1 MINFG
6 QKGMKK
12 SLLIYIYLTFN
23 AYGQELNNLE
33 FGTDSTLD
41 IMTWNIEAFPKAGQ
55 NTMDSVRKIIE
66 ALEMDVIGVQEI
78 NDTNAFKA
86 MMLTINGYAGYA
98 KLNYLVG
105 LGFIYKTSSIQINSI
120 YEIYNAP
127 QYWNNFPRA
136 PIVMDMNY
144 MNERY
149 ILIVNH
155 LKCCGD
161 GFIDLGN
168 TNDEENRRL
177 ESVILLKEYI
187 DLNFPTV
194 KTIILG
200 DLNDEITDA
209 PTANVFQPIL
219 NDPSNYSFGDNVIAL
234 GPSSNWSY
242 PTWPSHLDH
251 FIITN
256 ELFYETQNNGSYV
269 QTLKLESEFAAGWSS
284 YEAIVSD
291 HRPVAMKIFPDMIG
305 GQEEQ
310 LERVNNITIYP
321 NPSNGDVHFTLGN
334 AMDECSILIHAANG
348 TLITEA
354 KCTGKFTWERQ
365 GIVSGIYYATL
376 TIGNTIIKHQRIILL

>member
-1 MINFG
+1 MKYTFLLFLFSSIGAFCQNIENLNFG
-6 QKGMKK
+6 
-12 SLLIYIYLTFN
+12 SDT
-23 AYGQELNNLE
+23 
-33 FGTDSTLD
+33 TLD

-55 NTMDSVRKIIE
+55 NTMDSVRKIVE
-66 ALEMDVIGVQEI
+66 ALDMDIIGVQEI

-86 MMLTINGYAGYA
+86 MVLTINGYSGFA
-98 KLNYLVG
+98 KLNYIVG

-120 YEIYNAP
+120 YEIFTAP

-187 DLNFPTV
+187 DQNFPTL
-194 KTIILG
+194 KTIVLG
-200 DLNDEITDA
+200 DLNDLITDQ
-209 PTANVFQPIL
+209 PNSNVFQPIL
-219 NDPSNYSFGDNVIAL
+219 NDPSNYAFADNAIAL

-305 GQEEQ
+305 EQ
-310 LERVNNITIYP
+310 AEIIDGGYNLTIYP

-334 AMDECSILIHAANG
+334 PMDEGSILIYAANG
-348 TLITEA
+348 SLITDA
-354 KCTGKFTWERQ
+354 RCTGKFTWETQ

>member
-1 MINFG
+1 MKYTFLLFLFISINSFCQNIENLNFG
-6 QKGMKK
+6 
-12 SLLIYIYLTFN
+12 S
-23 AYGQELNNLE
+23 
-33 FGTDSTLD
+33 DSTLD
-41 IMTWNIEAFPKAGQ
+41 IMTWNIETFPKAGQ
-55 NTMDSVRKIIE
+55 NTMDSVRKIVE
-66 ALEMDVIGVQEI
+66 ALEMDIIGVQEI

-86 MMLTINGYAGYA
+86 MVLTINGYSGFA
-98 KLNYLVG
+98 KLNYIVG

-120 YEIYNAP
+120 YEIFTAP

-187 DLNFPTV
+187 DQNFPTL
-194 KTIILG
+194 KTIVLG
-200 DLNDEITDA
+200 DLNDLITDQ
-209 PTANVFQPIL
+209 PNSNVFQPIL
-219 NDPSNYSFGDNVIAL
+219 NDPSNYAFADNAIAL

-269 QTLKLESEFAAGWSS
+269 QTLKLESEFAAGWPS

-305 GQEEQ
+305 EQ
-310 LERVNNITIYP
+310 AEIIDGGYNLTIYP

-334 AMDECSILIHAANG
+334 PMDEGSILIYAANG
-348 TLITEA
+348 TLITDA
-354 KCTGKFTWERQ
+354 RCTGKFTWQTQ

>member
-1 MINFG
+1 
-6 QKGMKK
+6 
-12 SLLIYIYLTFN
+12 
-23 AYGQELNNLE
+23 
-33 FGTDSTLD
+33 
-41 IMTWNIEAFPKAGQ
+41 MTWNIETFPKAGQ
-55 NTMDSVRKIIE
+55 NTMDSVRKIVE
-66 ALEMDVIGVQEI
+66 ALDMDIIGVQEI

-86 MMLTINGYAGYA
+86 MMLTINGYSGFA

-120 YEIYNAP
+120 YEIFTAP

-187 DLNFPTV
+187 DQNFPTL

-200 DLNDEITDA
+200 DLNDLITDQ
-209 PTANVFQPIL
+209 PNSNVFQPIL
-219 NDPSNYSFGDNVIAL
+219 NDPGNYAFADNAIAL

-269 QTLKLESEFAAGWSS
+269 QTLKLESEFAAGWPS

-305 GQEEQ
+305 EQ
-310 LERVNNITIYP
+310 AELIDGGYNLTIYP

-334 AMDECSILIHAANG
+334 PMDEGSILIHAANG
-348 TLITEA
+348 TLITDA
-354 KCTGKFTWERQ
+354 RYIGKFTWETQ
-365 GIVSGIYYATL
+365 GSVSGIYYATL
-376 TIGNTIIKHQRIILL
+376 TIGNTHIKHQRIILL

>member
-1 MINFG
+1 LKYIFLLFLFSSTASFGQNIENLNFG
-6 QKGMKK
+6 
-12 SLLIYIYLTFN
+12 S
-23 AYGQELNNLE
+23 
-33 FGTDSTLD
+33 DSTLD
-41 IMTWNIEAFPKAGQ
+41 IMTWNIEAFPKVGQ
-55 NTMDSVRKIIE
+55 NTMDSVRKIVE
-66 ALEMDVIGVQEI
+66 ALDMDIIGVQEI

-86 MMLTINGYAGYA
+86 MMLTINGYSGFA

-120 YEIYNAP
+120 YEIFTAP

-187 DLNFPTV
+187 DQNFPTL
-194 KTIILG
+194 KTIVLG
-200 DLNDEITDA
+200 DLNDLITDQ
-209 PTANVFQPIL
+209 PNSNVFQPIL
-219 NDPSNYSFGDNVIAL
+219 NDPSNYAFADNAIAL

-305 GQEEQ
+305 EQ
-310 LERVNNITIYP
+310 AELIDGGYNLTIYP

-334 AMDECSILIHAANG
+334 PMDEGSILIHAANG
-348 TLITEA
+348 TLITDA
-354 KCTGKFTWERQ
+354 RCTGKFTWETQ
-365 GIVSGIYYATL
+365 GSVAGIYYATL

>member
-1 MINFG
+1 MKYTFLLFLFSSIGAFCQNIENLNFG
-6 QKGMKK
+6 
-12 SLLIYIYLTFN
+12 SDT
-23 AYGQELNNLE
+23 
-33 FGTDSTLD
+33 TLD

-55 NTMDSVRKIIE
+55 NTMDSVRKIVE
-66 ALEMDVIGVQEI
+66 ALDMDIIGVQEI

-86 MMLTINGYAGYA
+86 MVLTINGYSGFA
-98 KLNYLVG
+98 KLNYIVG

-120 YEIYNAP
+120 YEIFTAP

-187 DLNFPTV
+187 DQNFPTL
-194 KTIILG
+194 KTILLG
-200 DLNDEITDA
+200 DLNDLITDQ
-209 PTANVFQPIL
+209 PNSNVFQPIL
-219 NDPSNYSFGDNVIAL
+219 NDPSNYAFADNAIAI

-305 GQEEQ
+305 EQ
-310 LERVNNITIYP
+310 AEIIDGGYNLTIYP
-321 NPSNGDVHFTLGN
+321 NPSNGDVHFTLGDPL
-334 AMDECSILIHAANG
+334 DEGSILIYAANG
-348 TLITEA
+348 TLITDAGCIGE
-354 KCTGKFTWERQ
+354 FTWETQ

>member
-1 MINFG
+1 MKYTFLLFLFSSIGAFCQNIENLNFG
-6 QKGMKK
+6 
-12 SLLIYIYLTFN
+12 S
-23 AYGQELNNLE
+23 
-33 FGTDSTLD
+33 DSTLD

-55 NTMDSVRKIIE
+55 NTMDSVRKIVE
-66 ALEMDVIGVQEI
+66 ALDMDIIGVQEI

-86 MMLTINGYAGYA
+86 MVLTINGYSGFA
-98 KLNYLVG
+98 KLNYIVG

-120 YEIYNAP
+120 YEIFTAP

-187 DLNFPTV
+187 DQNFPTL
-194 KTIILG
+194 KTIVLG
-200 DLNDEITDA
+200 DLNDLITDQ
-209 PTANVFQPIL
+209 PNSNVFQPIL
-219 NDPSNYSFGDNVIAL
+219 NDPSNYAFADNAIAL

-305 GQEEQ
+305 EQ
-310 LERVNNITIYP
+310 AELIDGGYNLTIYP

-334 AMDECSILIHAANG
+334 PMDEGSILIYAANG
-348 TLITEA
+348 TLITDA
-354 KCTGKFTWERQ
+354 RCTGKFTWQTQ

>member
-1 MINFG
+1 LKYTFLLFLFSSIGAFCQNIENLNFG
-6 QKGMKK
+6 
-12 SLLIYIYLTFN
+12 SDT
-23 AYGQELNNLE
+23 
-33 FGTDSTLD
+33 TLD

-55 NTMDSVRKIIE
+55 NTMDSVRKIVE
-66 ALEMDVIGVQEI
+66 ALDMDIIGVQEI

-86 MMLTINGYAGYA
+86 MMLTVNGYSGFA
-98 KLNYLVG
+98 KLNYFAG

-120 YEIYNAP
+120 YEIFTDQ

-136 PIVMDMNY
+136 PLVMDMNY

-177 ESVILLKEYI
+177 EAVILLKNYI
-187 DLNFPTV
+187 DQNFPTL
-194 KTIILG
+194 KTIVLG
-200 DLNDEITDA
+200 DLNDLITDQ
-209 PTANVFQPIL
+209 PNANVFQPIL
-219 NDPSNYSFGDNVIAL
+219 NDPSNYAFADYAIAL

-242 PTWPSHLDH
+242 PSWPSHLDH

-269 QTLKLESEFAAGWSS
+269 QTLKLESEFASGWSS
-284 YEAIVSD
+284 YDAFISD

-305 GQEEQ
+305 EQ
-310 LERVNNITIYP
+310 AEIIDGGYNLTIYP

-334 AMDECSILIHAANG
+334 PTDEGLILIYAANG
-348 TLITEA
+348 TLITDA
-354 KCTGKFTWERQ
+354 RCIGKFTWETQ
-365 GIVSGIYYATL
+365 GTVAGIYYATL

>member
-1 MINFG
+1 MKYTFLLFLFSSIGAFCQNIENLNFG
-6 QKGMKK
+6 
-12 SLLIYIYLTFN
+12 SDT
-23 AYGQELNNLE
+23 
-33 FGTDSTLD
+33 TLD

-55 NTMDSVRKIIE
+55 NTMDSVRKIVE
-66 ALEMDVIGVQEI
+66 ALDMDIIGVQEI
-78 NDTNAFKA
+78 NDTNAFKT
-86 MMLTINGYAGYA
+86 MVLTINGYSGFA
-98 KLNYLVG
+98 KLNYIVG

-120 YEIYNAP
+120 YEIFTAP

-187 DLNFPTV
+187 DQNFPTL
-194 KTIILG
+194 KTIVLG
-200 DLNDEITDA
+200 DLNDLITDQ
-209 PTANVFQPIL
+209 PNSNVFQPIL
-219 NDPSNYSFGDNVIAL
+219 NDPSNYAFADNAIAI

-305 GQEEQ
+305 EQ
-310 LERVNNITIYP
+310 AELIDGGYNLTIYP

-334 AMDECSILIHAANG
+334 PMDEGSILIYAANG
-348 TLITEA
+348 ALIA
-354 KCTGKFTWERQ
+354 DARCTGKFTWETQ

>member
-1 MINFG
+1 MKYTFLLFLFISINSFCQNIENLNFG
-6 QKGMKK
+6 
-12 SLLIYIYLTFN
+12 S
-23 AYGQELNNLE
+23 
-33 FGTDSTLD
+33 DSTLD
-41 IMTWNIEAFPKAGQ
+41 IMTWNIETFPKAGQ
-55 NTMDSVRKIIE
+55 NTMDSVRKIVE
-66 ALEMDVIGVQEI
+66 ALDMDIIGVQEI

-86 MMLTINGYAGYA
+86 MVLTINGYSGFA
-98 KLNYLVG
+98 KLNYIVG

-120 YEIYNAP
+120 YEIFTAP

-187 DLNFPTV
+187 DQNFPTL
-194 KTIILG
+194 KTIVLG
-200 DLNDEITDA
+200 DLNDLITDQ
-209 PTANVFQPIL
+209 PNSNVFQPIL
-219 NDPSNYSFGDNVIAL
+219 NDPSNYAFADNAIAL

-305 GQEEQ
+305 EQ
-310 LERVNNITIYP
+310 AEIIDGGYNLTIYP

-334 AMDECSILIHAANG
+334 PLDEGSILIYAANG
-348 TLITEA
+348 TLITDA
-354 KCTGKFTWERQ
+354 RCTGKFTWQTQ

>member
-1 MINFG
+1 LKYIFLLFLFSSAASFG
-6 QKGMKK
+6 QN
-12 SLLIYIYLTFN
+12 I
-23 AYGQELNNLE
+23 ENLQ
-33 FGTDSTLD
+33 FGSDSTLD

-55 NTMDSVRKIIE
+55 NTMDSVGKIVE
-66 ALEMDVIGVQEI
+66 ALDMDIIGVQEI

-86 MMLTINGYAGYA
+86 MVLTINGYSGFA

-120 YEIYNAP
+120 YEIFTAP

-187 DLNFPTV
+187 DQNFPTL
-194 KTIILG
+194 KTIVLG
-200 DLNDEITDA
+200 DLNDLITDQ
-209 PTANVFQPIL
+209 PNSNVFQPIL
-219 NDPSNYSFGDNVIAL
+219 NDPSNYAFADNAIAL

-256 ELFYETQNNGSYV
+256 ELFYETQNNGSNV

-305 GQEEQ
+305 EQ
-310 LERVNNITIYP
+310 AELIDGGYNLTIYP

-334 AMDECSILIHAANG
+334 PMDEGSILIHAANG
-348 TLITEA
+348 TLITDA
-354 KCTGKFTWERQ
+354 RCTGKFTWETQ
-365 GIVSGIYYATL
+365 GSVAGIYYATL

>member
-1 MINFG
+1 MKYTFLLFLFSSIGAFCQNIENLNFG
-6 QKGMKK
+6 
-12 SLLIYIYLTFN
+12 SDT
-23 AYGQELNNLE
+23 
-33 FGTDSTLD
+33 TLD

-55 NTMDSVRKIIE
+55 NTMDSVRKIVE
-66 ALEMDVIGVQEI
+66 ALDMDIIGVQEI

-86 MMLTINGYAGYA
+86 MVLTINGYSGFA
-98 KLNYLVG
+98 KLNYIVG

-120 YEIYNAP
+120 YEIFTAP

-187 DLNFPTV
+187 DQNFPTL
-194 KTIILG
+194 KTIVLG
-200 DLNDEITDA
+200 DLNDLITDQ
-209 PTANVFQPIL
+209 PNSNVFQPIL
-219 NDPSNYSFGDNVIAL
+219 NDPSNYAFADNAIAL

-305 GQEEQ
+305 EQ
-310 LERVNNITIYP
+310 AEIIDGGYNLTIYP

-334 AMDECSILIHAANG
+334 PMDEGSILIYAANG
-348 TLITEA
+348 ALITDA
-354 KCTGKFTWERQ
+354 RCTGKFTWETQ

>member
-1 MINFG
+1 MKYTFLLFLFSSIASFGQNIENLNFG
-6 QKGMKK
+6 
-12 SLLIYIYLTFN
+12 S
-23 AYGQELNNLE
+23 
-33 FGTDSTLD
+33 DSTLD

-55 NTMDSVRKIIE
+55 NTMDSVRKIVE
-66 ALEMDVIGVQEI
+66 ALDMDIIGVQEI

-86 MMLTINGYAGYA
+86 MVLTINGYSGFA

-120 YEIYNAP
+120 YEIFTAP

-187 DLNFPTV
+187 DQNFPTL
-194 KTIILG
+194 KTIVLG
-200 DLNDEITDA
+200 DLNDLITDQ
-209 PTANVFQPIL
+209 PNSNVFQPIL
-219 NDPSNYSFGDNVIAL
+219 NDPGNYAFADNAIAL

-305 GQEEQ
+305 EQ
-310 LERVNNITIYP
+310 AELIEGGYNLTIYP

-334 AMDECSILIHAANG
+334 PMDEGSILIHAANG
-348 TLITEA
+348 TLITDA
-354 KCTGKFTWERQ
+354 RCTGKFTWETQ
-365 GIVSGIYYATL
+365 GSVAGIYYATL

>member
-1 MINFG
+1 MKYTFLLFLFSSIGAFCQNIENLNFG
-6 QKGMKK
+6 
-12 SLLIYIYLTFN
+12 SDT
-23 AYGQELNNLE
+23 
-33 FGTDSTLD
+33 TLD

-55 NTMDSVRKIIE
+55 NTMDSVRKIVE
-66 ALEMDVIGVQEI
+66 ALDMDIIGVQEI

-86 MMLTINGYAGYA
+86 MVLTINGYSGFA
-98 KLNYLVG
+98 KLNYIVG

-120 YEIYNAP
+120 YEIFTAP

-187 DLNFPTV
+187 DQNFPTL
-194 KTIILG
+194 KTILLG
-200 DLNDEITDA
+200 DLNDLITDQ
-209 PTANVFQPIL
+209 PNSNVFQPIL
-219 NDPSNYSFGDNVIAL
+219 NDPSNYAFADNAIAL

-305 GQEEQ
+305 EQ
-310 LERVNNITIYP
+310 AEIIDGGYNLTIYP
-321 NPSNGDVHFTLGN
+321 NPSNGDVHFTLGDPL
-334 AMDECSILIHAANG
+334 DEGSILIYAANG
-348 TLITEA
+348 TLITDAGCIGE
-354 KCTGKFTWERQ
+354 FTWETQ

>member
-1 MINFG
+1 MKYTFLLFLFSSIGAFCQNIENLNFG
-6 QKGMKK
+6 
-12 SLLIYIYLTFN
+12 SDT
-23 AYGQELNNLE
+23 
-33 FGTDSTLD
+33 TLD

-55 NTMDSVRKIIE
+55 NTMDSVRKIVE
-66 ALEMDVIGVQEI
+66 ALDMDIIGVQEI
-78 NDTNAFKA
+78 NDTNAFKT
-86 MMLTINGYAGYA
+86 MVLTINGYSGFA
-98 KLNYLVG
+98 KLNYIVG

-120 YEIYNAP
+120 YEIFTAP

-187 DLNFPTV
+187 DQNFPTL
-194 KTIILG
+194 KTIVLG
-200 DLNDEITDA
+200 DLNDLITDQ
-209 PTANVFQPIL
+209 PNSNVFQPIL
-219 NDPSNYSFGDNVIAL
+219 NDPSNYAFADNAIAI

-305 GQEEQ
+305 EQ
-310 LERVNNITIYP
+310 VEIIDGGYNLTIYP

-334 AMDECSILIHAANG
+334 PMDEGSILIYAANG
-348 TLITEA
+348 TLITDA
-354 KCTGKFTWERQ
+354 RCTGKFTWETQ

>member
-1 MINFG
+1 
-6 QKGMKK
+6 
-12 SLLIYIYLTFN
+12 
-23 AYGQELNNLE
+23 
-33 FGTDSTLD
+33 
-41 IMTWNIEAFPKAGQ
+41 MTWNIEAFPKAGQ
-55 NTMDSVRKIIE
+55 NTMDSVRKIVE
-66 ALEMDVIGVQEI
+66 ALDMDIIGVQEI

-86 MMLTINGYAGYA
+86 MVLTINGYSGFA
-98 KLNYLVG
+98 KLNYIVG

-120 YEIYNAP
+120 YEIFTAP

-187 DLNFPTV
+187 DQNFPTL
-194 KTIILG
+194 KTIVLG
-200 DLNDEITDA
+200 DLNDLITDQ
-209 PTANVFQPIL
+209 PNSNVFQPIL
-219 NDPSNYSFGDNVIAL
+219 NDPSNYAFADNAIAL

-269 QTLKLESEFAAGWSS
+269 QTLKLESEFAAGWPS

-305 GQEEQ
+305 EQ
-310 LERVNNITIYP
+310 AEVIDGGYNLTIYP

-334 AMDECSILIHAANG
+334 PMDEGSILIYAANG
-348 TLITEA
+348 TLITDA
-354 KCTGKFTWERQ
+354 RCTGKFTWETQ

>member
-1 MINFG
+1 MKYTFLLFLFISINSFCQNIENLNFG
-6 QKGMKK
+6 
-12 SLLIYIYLTFN
+12 S
-23 AYGQELNNLE
+23 
-33 FGTDSTLD
+33 DSTLD
-41 IMTWNIEAFPKAGQ
+41 IMTWNIETFPKAGQ
-55 NTMDSVRKIIE
+55 NTMDSVRKIVE
-66 ALEMDVIGVQEI
+66 ALDMDIIGVQEI

-86 MMLTINGYAGYA
+86 MVLTINGYSGFA
-98 KLNYLVG
+98 KLNYIVG
-105 LGFIYKTSSIQINSI
+105 LGFIYKNSSIQINSI
-120 YEIYNAP
+120 YEIFTAP

-187 DLNFPTV
+187 DQNFPTL
-194 KTIILG
+194 KTIVLG
-200 DLNDEITDA
+200 DLNDLITDQ
-209 PTANVFQPIL
+209 PNSNVFQPIL
-219 NDPSNYSFGDNVIAL
+219 NDPSNYAFADNAIAL

-305 GQEEQ
+305 EQ
-310 LERVNNITIYP
+310 AELIDGGYNLTIYP

-334 AMDECSILIHAANG
+334 PMDEGSILIYAANG
-348 TLITEA
+348 TLIA
-354 KCTGKFTWERQ
+354 DARCTGKFTWETQ

>member
-1 MINFG
+1 MKYTFLLFLFSSIGAFCQNIENLNFG
-6 QKGMKK
+6 
-12 SLLIYIYLTFN
+12 SDT
-23 AYGQELNNLE
+23 
-33 FGTDSTLD
+33 TLD

-55 NTMDSVRKIIE
+55 NTMDSVRKIVE
-66 ALEMDVIGVQEI
+66 ALDMDIIGVQEI

-86 MMLTINGYAGYA
+86 MVLTINGYSGFA
-98 KLNYLVG
+98 KLNYIVG

-120 YEIYNAP
+120 YEIFTAP

-144 MNERY
+144 MNERF

-187 DLNFPTV
+187 DQNFPTL
-194 KTIILG
+194 KTIVLG
-200 DLNDEITDA
+200 DLNDLITDQ
-209 PTANVFQPIL
+209 PNSNVFQPIL
-219 NDPSNYSFGDNVIAL
+219 NDPSNYAFADNAIAI

-305 GQEEQ
+305 EQ
-310 LERVNNITIYP
+310 AEIIDGGYNLTIYP
-321 NPSNGDVHFTLGN
+321 NPSNGDVHFTLGDPL
-334 AMDECSILIHAANG
+334 DEGSILIYAANG
-348 TLITEA
+348 TLITDAGCIGE
-354 KCTGKFTWERQ
+354 FTWETQ

>member
-1 MINFG
+1 MKYTFLLFLFSSIGAFCQNIENLNFG
-6 QKGMKK
+6 
-12 SLLIYIYLTFN
+12 SDT
-23 AYGQELNNLE
+23 
-33 FGTDSTLD
+33 TLD

-55 NTMDSVRKIIE
+55 NTMDSVRKIVE
-66 ALEMDVIGVQEI
+66 ALDMDIIGVQEI
-78 NDTNAFKA
+78 NDTNAFKT
-86 MMLTINGYAGYA
+86 MVLTINGYSGFA
-98 KLNYLVG
+98 KLNYIVG

-120 YEIYNAP
+120 YEIFTAP

-187 DLNFPTV
+187 DQNFPTL
-194 KTIILG
+194 KTIVLG
-200 DLNDEITDA
+200 DLNDLITDQ
-209 PTANVFQPIL
+209 PNSNVFQPIL
-219 NDPSNYSFGDNVIAL
+219 NDPSNYAFADNAIAI

-305 GQEEQ
+305 EQ
-310 LERVNNITIYP
+310 AEIIDGGYNLTIYP

-334 AMDECSILIHAANG
+334 PMDEGSILIYAANG
-348 TLITEA
+348 TLITDA
-354 KCTGKFTWERQ
+354 RCTGKFTWETQ

>member
-1 MINFG
+1 MKYTFLLFLFSSIGAFCQNIENLNFG
-6 QKGMKK
+6 
-12 SLLIYIYLTFN
+12 SDT
-23 AYGQELNNLE
+23 
-33 FGTDSTLD
+33 TLD

-55 NTMDSVRKIIE
+55 NTMDSVRKIVE
-66 ALEMDVIGVQEI
+66 ALDMDIIGVQEI
-78 NDTNAFKA
+78 NDTNAFKT
-86 MMLTINGYAGYA
+86 MVLTINGYSGFA
-98 KLNYLVG
+98 KLNYIVG

-120 YEIYNAP
+120 YEIFTAP

-187 DLNFPTV
+187 DQNFPTL
-194 KTIILG
+194 KTIVLG
-200 DLNDEITDA
+200 DLNDLITDQ
-209 PTANVFQPIL
+209 PNSNVFQPIL
-219 NDPSNYSFGDNVIAL
+219 NDPSNYAFADNAIAL

-305 GQEEQ
+305 EQ
-310 LERVNNITIYP
+310 AELIDGGYNLTIYP

-334 AMDECSILIHAANG
+334 PMDEGSILIYAANG
-348 TLITEA
+348 ALITDA
-354 KCTGKFTWERQ
+354 RCTGKFTWETQ

>member
-1 MINFG
+1 MKYTFLLFLFSSIGAFCQNIENLNFG
-6 QKGMKK
+6 
-12 SLLIYIYLTFN
+12 SDT
-23 AYGQELNNLE
+23 
-33 FGTDSTLD
+33 TLD

-55 NTMDSVRKIIE
+55 NTMDSVRKIVE
-66 ALEMDVIGVQEI
+66 ALDMDIIGVQEI

-86 MMLTINGYAGYA
+86 MVLTINGYSGFA
-98 KLNYLVG
+98 KLNYIVG

-120 YEIYNAP
+120 YEIFTAP

-187 DLNFPTV
+187 DQNFPTL
-194 KTIILG
+194 KTIVLG
-200 DLNDEITDA
+200 DLNDLITDQ
-209 PTANVFQPIL
+209 PNSNVFQPIL
-219 NDPSNYSFGDNVIAL
+219 NDPSNYAFADNAIAI

-305 GQEEQ
+305 EQ
-310 LERVNNITIYP
+310 AEIIDGGYNLTIYP

-334 AMDECSILIHAANG
+334 PMDEGLILIYAANG
-348 TLITEA
+348 ALITDA
-354 KCTGKFTWERQ
+354 RCTGKFTWETQ

>member
-1 MINFG
+1 MKYTFLLFLFISIGAFCQNIENLNFG
-6 QKGMKK
+6 
-12 SLLIYIYLTFN
+12 SDT
-23 AYGQELNNLE
+23 
-33 FGTDSTLD
+33 TLD

-55 NTMDSVRKIIE
+55 NTMDSVRKIVE
-66 ALEMDVIGVQEI
+66 ALDMDIIGVQEI

-86 MMLTINGYAGYA
+86 MVLTINGYSGFA
-98 KLNYLVG
+98 KLNYIVG

-120 YEIYNAP
+120 YEIFTAP

-187 DLNFPTV
+187 DQNFPTL
-194 KTIILG
+194 KTIVLG
-200 DLNDEITDA
+200 DLNDLITDQ
-209 PTANVFQPIL
+209 PNSNVFQPIL
-219 NDPSNYSFGDNVIAL
+219 NDPSNYAFADNAIAL

-305 GQEEQ
+305 EQ
-310 LERVNNITIYP
+310 AEIIDGGYNLTIYP

-334 AMDECSILIHAANG
+334 PMDEGSILIYAANG
-348 TLITEA
+348 TLITDA
-354 KCTGKFTWERQ
+354 RCSGKFTWETQ
-365 GIVSGIYYATL
+365 GILSGIYYATL

>member
-1 MINFG
+1 MKYTFLLFLFISINSFCQNIENLNFG
-6 QKGMKK
+6 
-12 SLLIYIYLTFN
+12 SDT
-23 AYGQELNNLE
+23 
-33 FGTDSTLD
+33 TLD
-41 IMTWNIEAFPKAGQ
+41 IMTWNIETFPKAGQ
-55 NTMDSVRKIIE
+55 NTMDSVQKIVE
-66 ALEMDVIGVQEI
+66 ALDMDIIGVQEI
-78 NDTNAFKA
+78 NDTNAFKT
-86 MMLTINGYAGYA
+86 MVLTINGYSGFA
-98 KLNYLVG
+98 KLNYIVG

-120 YEIYNAP
+120 YEIFTAP

-187 DLNFPTV
+187 DQNFPTL
-194 KTIILG
+194 KTIVLG
-200 DLNDEITDA
+200 DLNDLITDQ
-209 PTANVFQPIL
+209 PNSNVFQPIL
-219 NDPSNYSFGDNVIAL
+219 NDPSNYAFADNAIAI

-305 GQEEQ
+305 EQ
-310 LERVNNITIYP
+310 AEIIDGGYNLTIYP

-334 AMDECSILIHAANG
+334 PMDEGSILIYAANG
-348 TLITEA
+348 TLIA
-354 KCTGKFTWERQ
+354 DARCTGKFTWETQ
-365 GIVSGIYYATL
+365 GTDSGIYYATL

>member
-1 MINFG
+1 MKYTFLLFLFSSIGAFCQNIENLNFG
-6 QKGMKK
+6 
-12 SLLIYIYLTFN
+12 SDT
-23 AYGQELNNLE
+23 
-33 FGTDSTLD
+33 TLD

-55 NTMDSVRKIIE
+55 NTMDSVRKIVE
-66 ALEMDVIGVQEI
+66 ALDMDIIGVQEI
-78 NDTNAFKA
+78 NDTNAFKT
-86 MMLTINGYAGYA
+86 MVLTINGYSGFA
-98 KLNYLVG
+98 KLNYIVG

-120 YEIYNAP
+120 YEIFTAP

-187 DLNFPTV
+187 DQNFPTL
-194 KTIILG
+194 KTIVLG
-200 DLNDEITDA
+200 DLNDLITDQ
-209 PTANVFQPIL
+209 PNSNVFQPIL
-219 NDPSNYSFGDNVIAL
+219 NDPSNYAFADNAIAL

-269 QTLKLESEFAAGWSS
+269 QTLKLESEFAAGWPS

-305 GQEEQ
+305 EQ
-310 LERVNNITIYP
+310 AEVIDGGYNLTIYP

-334 AMDECSILIHAANG
+334 PMDEGSILIYAANG
-348 TLITEA
+348 TLITDA
-354 KCTGKFTWERQ
+354 RCTGKFTWETQ

>member
-1 MINFG
+1 
-6 QKGMKK
+6 MKYTLLLF
-12 SLLIYIYLTFN
+12 LLISIGSFS
-23 AYGQELNNLE
+23 QNLE
-33 FGTDSTLD
+33 NLHFGSDSTLD
-41 IMTWNIEAFPKAGQ
+41 VMTWNIEAFPKAGQ
-55 NTMDSVRKIIE
+55 TTMDSVRKIIE
-66 ALEMDVIGVQEI
+66 TLDMDIIGVQEI

-105 LGFIYKTSSIQINSI
+105 LGFIYKTSSIQINAI
-120 YEIYNAP
+120 YEIFNAP

-144 MNERY
+144 MNERH

-161 GFIDLGN
+161 GIIDLGN
-168 TNDEENRRL
+168 SNDEENRRL
-177 ESVILLKEYI
+177 EAVILLKEYI

-219 NDPSNYSFGDNVIAL
+219 NDPSNYAFADNAISV
-234 GPSSNWSY
+234 GPSADWSY

-251 FIITN
+251 FIISN
-256 ELFYETQNNGSYV
+256 ELFYETQNNGSFV
-269 QTLKLESEFAAGWSS
+269 QTLKLEQEFAIGWPS
-284 YEAIVSD
+284 YETLVSD

-305 GQEEQ
+305 GQEEH
-310 LERVNNITIYP
+310 LDRVNNITIYP
-321 NPSNGDVHFTLGN
+321 NPSNGDVHFKLGN
-334 AMDECSILIHAANG
+334 ATDECTILIHAANG
-348 TLITEA
+348 TLINEA
-354 KCTGKFTWERQ
+354 KCTGKFTWETQ
-365 GIVSGIYYATL
+365 GAVSGIYYATL
-376 TIGNTIIKHQRIILL
+376 TIGNTIHKHQRIILL

>member
-1 MINFG
+1 MKYTFLLFLFSSIGAFCQNIENLNFG
-6 QKGMKK
+6 
-12 SLLIYIYLTFN
+12 SDT
-23 AYGQELNNLE
+23 
-33 FGTDSTLD
+33 TLD

-55 NTMDSVRKIIE
+55 NTMDSVRKIVE
-66 ALEMDVIGVQEI
+66 ALDMDIIGVQEI

-86 MMLTINGYAGYA
+86 MVLTINGYSGFA
-98 KLNYLVG
+98 KLNYIVG

-120 YEIYNAP
+120 YEIFTAP

-187 DLNFPTV
+187 DQNFPTL
-194 KTIILG
+194 KTIVLG
-200 DLNDEITDA
+200 DLNDLITDQ
-209 PTANVFQPIL
+209 PNSNVFQPIL
-219 NDPSNYSFGDNVIAL
+219 NDPSNYAFADNAIAL

-305 GQEEQ
+305 EQ
-310 LERVNNITIYP
+310 AELIDGGYNLTIYP

-334 AMDECSILIHAANG
+334 PMDEGSILIYAANG
-348 TLITEA
+348 TLITDA
-354 KCTGKFTWERQ
+354 RCTGKFTWETQ